1 MADRKITVE
10 FLGDSRDLNAAA
22 SSSERRMSSWGSKL
36 KKVGKVAAV
45 GLAVGAVVAGKALYD
60 MTKAA
65 AEDQAGQVA
74 LAQTLKKTTGA
85 TDDQIASV
93 EDWITAQGRALG
105 VADDDLRPALQ
116 RLSEA
121 TGSVSKAQHLASIAM
136 DVSAGTGKSLKSVS
150 EALMK
155 AQNGNVGALGRL
167 GIKTKDAE
175 GKTLSFKDA
184 VKNMADTFEGQ
195 ASAKAD
201 TLKGKMDRLKLIFSE
216 TGESIGAKLIPVI
229 SKMADWFLQKGV
241 PAISKTWSWIAE
253 KLGPVF
259 RELGDWISQNVIPP
273 LQDLVE
279 HLKGQLPGAWAAVQ
293 GAIKDARPYLEVVG
307 KIIANVL
314 IPVFK
319 KIAENVIP
327 MLSANIKILGKVFG
341 AVGSIFK
348 FVWNNLIQPVLK
360 FLVLG
365 ISKVMDVFG
374 DMLEALSHVPG
385 FGWAKD
391 AADKLHR
398 AADETRGFANEL
410 RKIPP
415 RVNTTITTTY
425 VSRNGPGGQGAGGG
439 LGGDPALPKTG
450 GGGSSSKGKGSTWGT
465 TTAGRVASKSSS
477 VTAGGVTINF
487 NGIVT
492 DPRAVA
498 REIQRILLVEK
509 RLTGDNL
516 GLA

>member
-45 GLAVGAVVAGKALYD
+45 GLGVGVALAGKALWD
-60 MTKAA
+60 MTKNAA
-65 AEDQAGQVA
+65 ADEAAQRK
-74 LAQTLKKTTGA
+74 LAIGIKNATGA
-85 TDDQIASV
+85 TDSQVAAV
-93 EDWITAQGRALG
+93 EDWISAQGRLLG
-105 VADDDLRPALQ
+105 VTDDELRPAFQ
-116 RLSEA
+116 RLVQS
-121 TGSVSKAQHLASIAM
+121 TGSVKEAQRQMGIAM
-136 DVSAGTGKSLKSVS
+136 DVSAGTGKSLETVS
-150 EALMK
+150 SALMK
-155 AQNGNVGALGRL
+155 ANNGTTASLAKLGL
-167 GIKTKDAE
+167 KTKDAE
-175 GKTLSFKDA
+175 GNTLSMKDA
-184 VKNMADTFEGQ
+184 LKSMADTFEGQ
-195 ASAKAD
+195 ASAKAE
-201 TLKGKMDRLKLIFSE
+201 TFEGKMDRLKLIFDE
-216 TGESIGAKLIPVI
+216 TKETIGAKLLPALT
-229 SKMADWFLQKGV
+229 SMAGWFLEKGI

-439 LGGDPALPKTG
+439 LGGDPALPKTRV
-450 GGGSSSKGKGSTWGT
+450 GGSSSKGKGSTWGT